1 MENLKRIKS
10 YLYTLKVNAFF
21 RSTIYIQKRF
31 QKVVS
36 YKMSEFPPVDI
47 KILWWIHNRPIVH
60 GKIFAIKLIFNW
72 WRGQSA
78 NEMKPHGKI
87 KWRKPYGSVRR
98 KDLYGKFLLNKI
110 LN

>member
-1 MENLKRIKS
+1 MNLVQIEINEILQAPSSLHQKDAKPN
-10 YLYTLKVNAFF
+10 LEVGAF
-21 RSTIYIQKRF
+21 
-31 QKVVS
+31 
-36 YKMSEFPPVDI
+36 VDI

-60 GKIFAIKLIFNW
+60 GKIFAIKLISNW

-78 NEMKPHGKI
+78 NEIKPHGKI

-110 LN
+110 PN